1 MWKEGNII
9 MRKYL
14 SLAAGAAMFVSV
26 MPFAA
31 QAFPISAAPTAG
43 DQSQITLVAGGCG
56 VGFHRGP
63 YGGCQPNRGFVRR
76 GPVVCRIVGLIPHR
90 VCRVW

>member
-1 MWKEGNII
+1 

-26 MPFAA
+26 MPFTA

-43 DQSQITLVAGGCG
+43 AQDEITLVAGGCG

-63 YGGCQPNRGFVRR
+63 YGGCRPNGVILRRR